1 MGSPQA
7 VSPPSDIPMSPQKA
21 EMLEVP
27 SLFGPALY
35 QKLDAAPE
43 GCTVRVPFQ
52 EVTSTIKC
60 DSDTGCCH

>member
-1 MGSPQA
+1 
-7 VSPPSDIPMSPQKA
+7 
-21 EMLEVP
+21 MLEVP